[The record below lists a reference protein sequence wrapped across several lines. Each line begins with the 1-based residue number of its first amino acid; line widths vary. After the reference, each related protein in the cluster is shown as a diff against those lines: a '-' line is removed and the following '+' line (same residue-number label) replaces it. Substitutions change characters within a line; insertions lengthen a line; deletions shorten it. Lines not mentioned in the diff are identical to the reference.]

1 MRYGLL
7 ERNIK
12 LIAISLFLSLFVL
25 SSAEAGTVIGRV
37 IMVQVGRGYT
47 PEDVYALVETDGDPT
62 GQSTCATDP
71 RKRFAIN
78 PATKAGKALLA
89 LLTTARVTNA
99 TVEIWG
105 SGNCDVM
112 SDQFESIQW
121 MRIRD

>member
-62 GQSTCATDP
+62 GP
-71 RKRFAIN
+71 
-78 PATKAGKALLA
+78 
-89 LLTTARVTNA
+89 
-99 TVEIWG
+99 
-105 SGNCDVM
+105 
-112 SDQFESIQW
+112 
-121 MRIRD
+121 